1 MNTSTGKAGT
11 AVELTHEDVV
21 SILELLE
28 RSNVEYLEIEVGG
41 TRILADRTGT
51 TTRARGGT
59 PVSAAP
65 TPLAAP
71 TPAPTAAAV
80 AAPAT
85 APPAPPAAPA
95 PLAAPPS
102 PVAAA
107 PVATDLVTV
116 TAPMLGV
123 FFRAPQPGAPNF
135 VEVGSHIEEGTTLGL
150 IEVMKMYNGVAA
162 PAAGE
167 VVEVLATNE
176 EFVEYGQPLFRL
188 RPAVA

>member
-1 MNTSTGKAGT
+1 MSTSTGKAET
-11 AVELTHEDVV
+11 AVELTHDDVV

-28 RSNVEYLEIEVGG
+28 RSNVEYLEIELGG
-41 TRILADRTGT
+41 TRILADRTGD

-59 PVSAAP
+59 PIAAGP
-65 TPLAAP
+65 APLAAP
-71 TPAPTAAAV
+71 AAV
-80 AAPAT
+80 ATPPA
-85 APPAPPAAPA
+85 APPAPSAAPA
-95 PLAAPPS
+95 PAAAPPS

-107 PVATDLVTV
+107 PVAADLVTV

-123 FFRAPQPGAPNF
+123 FFRAPQPGAPDF
-135 VEVGSHIEEGTTLGL
+135 VEVGSHIEEGVTLGL

-162 PAAGE
+162 PTAGE
-167 VVEVLATNE
+167 VVEVLAANE

>member
-11 AVELTHEDVV
+11 AVELTNDDVV

-41 TRILADRTGT
+41 TRILADRTGN

-59 PVSAAP
+59 PVTAAP

-71 TPAPTAAAV
+71 TAAPA

-85 APPAPPAAPA
+85 APAAPPAAPA
-95 PLAAPPS
+95 AAPPS
-102 PVAAA
+102 AVAGPAAA
-107 PVATDLVTV
+107 TGLITV

-162 PAAGE
+162 AAAGE
-167 VVEVLATNE
+167 VVEVLAANE

>member
-11 AVELTHEDVV
+11 AVELTNDDVV

-41 TRILADRTGT
+41 TRILADRTGN

-59 PVSAAP
+59 PVTAAP

-71 TPAPTAAAV
+71 TAAPA

-85 APPAPPAAPA
+85 APATAPAAPPAAPA
-95 PLAAPPS
+95 AAPPS
-102 PVAAA
+102 AVAGPAAA
-107 PVATDLVTV
+107 TGLITV

-162 PAAGE
+162 AAAGE
-167 VVEVLATNE
+167 VVEVLAANE